1 MFSRRDFGIRAGL
14 AALGITMGNA
24 LPPPPDRPG
33 LGNTFKR
40 PITSLLA
47 GSIATGAIDIG
58 TDVPAE
64 LVAFYASAGVTA
76 SRAWIGQIVDANNY
90 GYFISG
96 STGGE
101 AIYARGEVRN
111 GQVLEENIMDFNT
124 LLACLTVGWGASNQH
139 VELDF
144 YDVVLNF
151 GKGNPPLSTADIQW
165 GGTSLPKG
173 LVYEE
178 AFTFSHATPAAIG
191 EDLAWTSA
199 QPMLLQDG
207 HAFKVFWKAQKKS
220 GTAQAFGCNL
230 RQTNLAGTLL
240 RSGGADEIS
249 FTGRDLEI
257 TKIWHFVNTS
267 GSDKTLKL
275 AVTANP
281 TVAAAVT
288 LESGVAGPGV
298 GYIAVT
304 DEGPARLLISN
315 PFYGGLVSVT

>member
-14 AALGITMGNA
+14 AALGITMGNT

-64 LVAFYASAGVTA
+64 LVAFYASAGITT

-96 STGGE
+96 SNGSE
-101 AIYARGEVRN
+101 AIYARGLVRN
-111 GQVLEENIMDFNT
+111 GQVKELDIMDWNT
-124 LLACLTVGWGASNQH
+124 LLGCLTQGFGASNQH

-144 YDVVLNF
+144 YDAVLEF
-151 GKGNPPLSTADIQW
+151 GKGSPPPATADIRW
-165 GGTSLPKG
+165 GGTPLPKG
-173 LVYEE
+173 LVYSETFTF
-178 AFTFSHATPAAIG
+178 AFTSPAAVG
-191 EDLAWTSA
+191 EVLAWTSG
-199 QPMLLQDG
+199 QTMFLPNG
-207 HAFKVFWKAQKKS
+207 HAFKVVWKAQRKS
-220 GTAQAFGCNL
+220 ATAQVCGINL

-240 RSGGADEIS
+240 RSGGTDEIN
-249 FTGRDLEI
+249 FTGRDIET
-257 TKIWHFVNTS
+257 TKIWHFINTS
-267 GSDKTLKL
+267 GVDKTLKL
-275 AVTANP
+275 AVTVNP

-288 LESGVAGPGV
+288 LESGAGAGI

-304 DEGPARLLISN
+304 DEGPATLIVSN
-315 PFYGGLVSVT
+315 PVYAGYVSVT

>member
-64 LVAFYASAGVTA
+64 LVAFYATAGVTT

-96 STGGE
+96 SVGGE
-101 AIYARGEVRN
+101 AIYARGLVRN
-111 GQVLEENIMDFNT
+111 GQVKEENIMDWNT

-144 YDVVLNF
+144 YDAVLEF
-151 GKGNPPLSTADIQW
+151 GKGNPPLATADIRW
-165 GGTSLPKG
+165 GGTPLPKG
-173 LVYEE
+173 LVYSETFTF
-178 AFTFSHATPAAIG
+178 AFTSPAAIG
-191 EDLAWTSA
+191 EVLAWTSA
-199 QPMLLQDG
+199 QSMFLPNG
-207 HAFKVFWKAQKKS
+207 HAFKVVWKAQKKS
-220 GTAQAFGCNL
+220 GAVQTFGISL

-240 RSGGADEIS
+240 RSGGADEIN
-249 FTGRDLEI
+249 FTGRDIEV
-257 TKIWHFVNTS
+257 TKIWHFINTS
-267 GSDKTLKL
+267 GADKTLKL
-275 AVTANP
+275 AVTVNP
-281 TVAAAVT
+281 SIATAIT
-288 LESGVAGPGV
+288 LESGAAAAAN
-298 GYIAVT
+298 GYIVVT
-304 DEGPARLLISN
+304 DEGPSTLIVSN
-315 PFYGGLVSVT
+315 PVYAGYASVT